1 MSIFELYLH
10 VGQSSLSSA
19 LKAKLFPGRPNDY
32 IAKGPKGE
40 PTVLIANSSGR
51 TQVAPIELCNLLVE
65 YAVPMEVHHETGVTQ
80 GTFIVLAANHNR
92 PDLYEAFCAMVEAA
106 VSGLTSNPTSE
117 EVEHTVQAL
126 IELFR
131 AAVSPPKKTVV
142 GLWGELLLID
152 ASPDPTVAIKA
163 WHVTPFDTHD
173 FVLGSQA
180 IEVKSTERTE
190 RIHEFNHSQLVHAAG
205 KTILIISVLLRRS
218 STGYSCHDFSAAIL
232 SRLSDQQARLKLLR
246 VIHESLGDG
255 IQEANDIRF
264 DYKEALS
271 LIRQVRSDMLPV
283 VNVPLNSGIS
293 NIRYSINLD
302 ACVPSINLEKLNWTQ
317 LLAADLRK

>member
-1 MSIFELYLH
+1 MRLFNLYLQ
-10 VGQSSLSSA
+10 VDQGSQPSF

-32 IAKGPKGE
+32 IARGPNGE
-40 PTVLIANSSGR
+40 PTVLVANRGGR
-51 TQVAPIELCNLLVE
+51 TQVAPIELRNLLVE
-65 YAVPMEVHHETGVTQ
+65 YAAPMEVHHDIGIIQ

-92 PDLYEAFCAMVEAA
+92 PDLYEAFCTMVEAA
-106 VSGLTSNPTSE
+106 VSGLTPIPTSE

-131 AAVSPPKKTVV
+131 AASLPPKKTVV

-152 ASPDPTVAIKA
+152 ASPDPIMAIRA

-205 KTILIISVLLRRS
+205 KTVLIISVLLRRS
-218 STGYSCHDFSAAIL
+218 TTGASCQDIADAIL
-232 SRLSDQQARLKLLR
+232 SRLSDQQCRLKLLR
-246 VIHESLGDG
+246 VVHESLGNE

-264 DYKEALS
+264 ERKEALN
-271 LIRQVRSDMLPV
+271 LVRQVRADMLPAV
-283 VNVPLNSGIS
+283 KVPSNSGIS

-302 ACVPSINLEKLNWTQ
+302 ACIPPITLGELNWSQ
-317 LLAADLRK
+317 LFIP

>member
-1 MSIFELYLH
+1 MSLFELYLQ
-10 VGQSSLSSA
+10 VAQSSQPSV
-19 LKAKLFPGRPNDY
+19 LKAKLFPGRPNDF
-32 IAKGPKGE
+32 IARGMKGE
-40 PTVLIANSSGR
+40 PTVLIANNGGR
-51 TQVAPIELCNLLVE
+51 NQIAPIELRNLLVE

-131 AAVSPPKKTVV
+131 AAISPPKKTVV

-152 ASPDPTVAIKA
+152 ASYDPTVAIRA
-163 WHVTPFDTHD
+163 WHITPFDTHD

-190 RIHEFNHSQLVHAAG
+190 RIHEFNHNQLVHAVG
-205 KTILIISVLLRRS
+205 KTVLIISVLLRRS
-218 STGYSCHDFSAAIL
+218 STGYSFQDFADAIL

-246 VIHESLGDG
+246 VIHESLGDE

-264 DYKEALS
+264 DHKEALN
-271 LIRQVRSDMLPV
+271 LVRQVRADTLPV
-283 VNVPLNSGIS
+283 VDVPPNSGIS

-302 ACVPSINLEKLNWTQ
+302 ACVPPIALEELSLTQ
-317 LLAADLRK
+317 LFPS

>member
-1 MSIFELYLH
+1 MILFELYLQ
-10 VGQSSLSSA
+10 VEQSSQSSA

-32 IAKGPKGE
+32 IAKGTKGE
-40 PTVLIANSSGR
+40 PTVLIANSGGR
-51 TQVAPIELCNLLVE
+51 NQVAPIELRNLIVE

-131 AAVSPPKKTVV
+131 AAISPPKKTVV

-152 ASPDPTVAIKA
+152 ASPDPTVAIRA

-173 FVLGSQA
+173 FVFGSQA

-190 RIHEFNHSQLVHAAG
+190 RIHEFNHNQLVHAAG
-205 KTILIISVLLRRS
+205 KTVLIISVLLRRS
-218 STGYSCHDFSAAIL
+218 STGYSCQDFADAIL
-232 SRLSDQQARLKLLR
+232 LRLSDQQARLKLLR
-246 VIHESLGDG
+246 VIHESLGDE

-264 DYKEALS
+264 DHKEALN
-271 LIRQVRSDMLPV
+271 LTRQVLADMLPV
-283 VNVPLNSGIS
+283 VDVPPNSGIS
-293 NIRYSINLD
+293 NIRYSINID
-302 ACVPSINLEKLNWTQ
+302 ACVPAITLGELDFTRLFCGQ
-317 LLAADLRK
+317 PG